1 MKQAVTLFFFAFT
14 AFSFAQSSVLL
25 IQKNDSNRSIEIKE
39 NKRIKLE
46 TTAGQKLYGRF
57 TIVDSSSIMIK
68 EKIILLED
76 VVTMKRKSLFGTIAN
91 PVFIVYGSTM
101 IIAGIAVVG
110 TGGFG
115 PLVGG
120 TLIVTG
126 TQLLLIP
133 LLSNLHPVDKWNY
146 SIKTE

>member
-1 MKQAVTLFFFAFT
+1 MKYLIALIFCVSTC
-14 AFSFAQSSVLL
+14 FSFAQNSVLL

-39 NKRIKLE
+39 NKRIKLKTNDGE
-46 TTAGQKLYGRF
+46 KLYGRF

-68 EKIILLED
+68 GKIILLED
-76 VVTMKRKSLFGTIAN
+76 VVTIKRKSLFGTIAN
-91 PVFIVYGSTM
+91 PVFIAYGSTM

-120 TLIVTG
+120 TLMVTG
-126 TQLLLIP
+126 TPLLLIP
-133 LLSNLHPVDKWNY
+133 LLSNLHPVAKWSY
-146 SIKTE
+146 FIKTE